1 MPLRSLLNACGPAL
15 VAALLLPGCT
25 PTPPPIT
32 NVEGVVLLND
42 APLPNALVEFAPELT
57 HFGAE
62 MNSTGITDD
71 KGFFRLTCA
80 FKSQPGAAVGKHRV
94 VITDAPAPA
103 EARGPSQAAQER
115 LTKFMNGLKN
125 RPIPTAYGAIGT
137 TPLIVEVT
145 PEQKSYTLKLTRDK

>member
-1 MPLRSLLNACGPAL
+1 MPLRSPLTACGPVL
-15 VAALLLPGCT
+15 VAALLLAGCA

-32 NVEGVVLLND
+32 EAEGVVFLNN

-62 MNSTGITDD
+62 MNSSGITDE
-71 KGFFRLTCA
+71 KGAFRLTCA

-94 VITDAPAPA
+94 VVTDAPAPA

-115 LTKFMNGLKN
+115 LTKYLNGLKN
-125 RPIPTAYGAIGT
+125 R
-137 TPLIVEVT
+137 
-145 PEQKSYTLKLTRDK
+145 